1 MRRDWRNPWLIAVL
15 LLALWGGW
23 SWWRMRPLHPG
34 PGELAPDDPVQT
46 ALDGSEQPIRIGRF
60 TLTPRAKFD
69 LTARV
74 LSTEHYQ
81 LDPGAALVPEDF
93 ALGWG
98 RMSDSAVLKDID
110 VWQSG
115 RFYYWHVRRFPIPRR
130 EIETHSANMHLI
142 AADAGVR
149 RALGRVRVGQVV
161 ALDGLLVDADR
172 ADGWHWR
179 TSMTRDDTGDGACEL
194 FYVTS
199 VDTPADHG
207 ASLPS
212 GTP

>member
-1 MRRDWRNPWLIAVL
+1 MRRDWPGPWLVAAL

-23 SWWRMRPLHPG
+23 SWWHARPLHPG

-46 ALDGSEQPIRIGRF
+46 ALDEPVEPIHLDDF
-60 TLTPRAKFD
+60 ALTARAKFE
-69 LTARV
+69 LVARV
-74 LSTEHYQ
+74 LSTENYR

-110 VWQSG
+110 ISQSG
-115 RFYYWHVRRFPIPRR
+115 RFYYWHVRQFPIPRR

-142 AADAGVR
+142 PADAGVR
-149 RALGRVRVGQVV
+149 RELAQVRVGQVV

-179 TSMTRDDTGDGACEL
+179 TSLTRDDTGNGACEL

-199 VDTPADHG
+199 VDTPAEQT

-212 GTP
+212 GAQ